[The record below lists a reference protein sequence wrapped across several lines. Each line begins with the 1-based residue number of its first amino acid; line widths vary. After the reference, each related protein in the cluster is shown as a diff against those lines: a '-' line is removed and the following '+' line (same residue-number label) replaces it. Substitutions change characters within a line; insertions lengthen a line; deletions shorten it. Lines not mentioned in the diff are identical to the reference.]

1 MSALTSGKL
10 KCMFYIYIY
19 IYFFEKQVKRIMNV
33 IDRFEHNGNYRV
45 WSLTGQSYLKLT
57 EATSVDFSGTGK
69 ERSSNTKILLIVLL

>member
-1 MSALTSGKL
+1 
-10 KCMFYIYIY
+10 
-19 IYFFEKQVKRIMNV
+19 MNG

-45 WSLTGQSYLKLT
+45 WSLNGQSYLKLT